1 MPPSPPT
8 EREIRTIARRTVD
21 IIVNNFGAEN
31 VCLVGSAAAALW
43 ADIKRVPN
51 ACSRLL

>member
-8 EREIRTIARRTVD
+8 EHEIRKIARRTIN
-21 IIVNNFGAEN
+21 IIVNNFGTEN

-51 ACSRLL
+51 ARSRLL

>member
-8 EREIRTIARRTVD
+8 EHEIRKIARRT

-43 ADIKRVPN
+43 ADIKRDPN
-51 ACSRLL
+51 NVCSRLL